1 MDVIYKKEDKLL
13 RINITEEID
22 HHSVEKIRQKIDYE
36 IEAHMPKEVIFD
48 FKGVNFMDSAGIGM
62 IIGRYKIIS
71 MLNGQIKLI
80 NVNRFIK
87 KIFEMSGILNII
99 PIIEEEGVKKYEKC
113 V

>member
-1 MDVIYKKEDKLL
+1 MDVIYRKEDKLL

-36 IEAHMPKEVIFD
+36 IELHMPKEVIFD

-71 MLNGQIKLI
+71 MLNGKIKLI
-80 NVNRFIK
+80 NVNRFVK
-87 KIFEMSGILNII
+87 KIFEMSGILKII
-99 PIIEEEGVKKYEKC
+99 PIIEEEGANTYEKC